1 MDGDRAGVIKQEGAP
16 LSTWLFPAIAP
27 VEMPVGLKHFGLKH
41 LDSDLF
47 WCDPII
53 EVDEIG
59 EEIVLYRQVS
69 WN

>member
-1 MDGDRAGVIKQEGAP
+1 M
-16 LSTWLFPAIAP
+16 LFLNSTWLFPAIAP
-27 VEMPVGLKHFGLKH
+27 VEMPVGLKQ

-59 EEIVLYRQVS
+59 EEIVLYRQVI